1 MKKVISAL
9 LILSFSITT
18 YCQKEIK
25 IEEAK
30 DNVGDTVKVCT
41 KILNVVFEENA
52 KGSPTWL
59 YSTTDNANAPLTFVI
74 WGEKRKSFD
83 YKPEKDLKERD
94 VCISGKIELL
104 KEKPILVIDKQS
116 QIDIK

>member
-1 MKKVISAL
+1 MKKVFL
-9 LILSFSITT
+9 TLFILSFSITC

-30 DNVGDTVKVCT
+30 DNVGDTVKICT
-41 KILNVVFEENA
+41 KILNAVFEENS

-59 YSTTDNANAPLTFVI
+59 YTTTDNSNAPLTFVI
-74 WGEKRKSFD
+74 WGEKRKNFD
-83 YKPEKDLKERD
+83 YKPEKDLKERE

-104 KEKPILVIDKQS
+104 KDKPIMVIDKQN